1 MNVKA
6 IIFDSDDTILDFSS
20 VACPVIQDTAQKLTL
35 RIPEDD
41 EINKLWGMPLKLFLK
56 KLWND
61 VDVDKFKENYYF
73 LIEKCHFNEIAGAK
87 EAIRFL
93 SGMYALGVL
102 TTKPEYLM
110 YDNFKDA
117 GFDLDIF
124 KFLHGAEHSIHRK
137 PDPRV
142 LDKSLE
148 VLGLEPEQVLYVG
161 DSMFDYEA
169 AKNAGLHFVA
179 VETGYY
185 KEKDFIGNGLEKKNI
200 IASVKHLPLWL
211 KAIESN

>member
-1 MNVKA
+1 MNLKA

-20 VACPVIQDTAQKLTL
+20 VACPVIQEVALKLKL

-41 EINKLWGMPLKLFLK
+41 EINKLWGIPLKLFLK

-73 LIEKCHFNEIAGAK
+73 LIERCHFNEVAGAK
-87 EAIRFL
+87 ETVCIL
-93 SGMYALGVL
+93 SDEYSLGVL

-110 YDNFKDA
+110 HDNFKDA
-117 GFDLDIF
+117 GFDPDLF

-148 VLGLEPEQVLYVG
+148 VLKLEPEQVLYVG

-185 KEKDFIGNGLEKKNI
+185 KEKDFINNGLDKKYI
-200 IASVKHLPLWL
+200 IESVKQLPLWL
-211 KAIESN
+211 KNN